1 MSNKMKSKFS
11 VLMSFLLMFQLLFS
25 TVSAFAANSSILP
38 PSNLAYTALNP
49 DDVKI
54 TWDPVFGAT
63 GYNLYEITE
72 GQLLLLGTVT
82 GATYT
87 RNDLSEGSYRYV
99 VSTLSSDGESGPSAP
114 ITVSIDYPD
123 MLPPTTLTA
132 VIQNGNDIVVSWGA
146 SQYAQS
152 YSLYNLDGNGQQT
165 LVTSTTGRTY
175 TITNAPTGTYRFAVT
190 SANSMYGESSISITK
205 QVELVHPVMTAPS
218 NLSSTVTNFNDINL
232 SWSAVP
238 YATNYKVFQIIDAVP
253 VLKSTVTGTNVK
265 YSGMQA
271 GDYSYEVR
279 SYSDRF
285 GESVQSSSV
294 SVTVGDVTMLPPS
307 SFTSKIQNGNDI
319 VLTWSSAANANSYK
333 VYQIIDG
340 KPELKSTVTGTTV
353 SYTNMP
359 AGIYTYEIHSYST
372 RFGES
377 AVGSQVNV
385 PLEAVVMAAPGN
397 LTYKIQNL
405 NDIVLTWKS
414 VVYADSYKVYQIVD
428 GQPVLMSTVTG
439 TTVTYTKKASGDYK
453 YEVHSVSSRFGES
466 VEGSMVSF
474 TLADVPML
482 TPDNFVYKIQNG
494 NDIVLT
500 WATAANANSYKIYQI
515 VDGQRVLKSTVTGTS
530 ITYSNMPIGNYNY
543 EVHSFSTRLGES
555 SEGSQVSFTL
565 EAVNMAAPGN
575 LTYTIQNLNDIVL
588 TWDSSTFADSYKVY
602 QIVDGQ
608 RTLKSTV
615 TGTTVTYTKMPAG
628 DYKFE
633 VHSVSSRFGESAE
646 GTEVSFTLEA
656 VIMAPPTNFTH
667 SLQNVNNI
675 VLTWDAAPNA
685 TSYKVYQIIDGQPI
699 LKSTITGTT
708 VTYTNMPAGDYNY
721 KVYAVSSRFGTSA
734 EGSSISF
741 AIVFPTMQPPA
752 NLTHTVKNNT
762 DFTLNWTAAT
772 YATNYRVYQIV
783 GNEKILKSTVTGTT
797 VSYTGMQP
805 GEYSFVVHSYAT
817 RFGESPEGT
826 QLTLTLDGKTMLAP
840 TNLTSNVTN
849 FNTVTLN
856 WTATASANNYKV
868 YELINDQKVLKNTVT
883 GTTATFTGMPEG
895 DHKFIVHSFSTLYG
909 ESAEGAEIISS
920 VVYPIIVPPTN
931 FAYKIQKGNDVVL
944 TWTAASN
951 ATSYN
956 VYELIDN
963 EKVLLKAGLFLTTT
977 LTNVMEGN
985 HTYII
990 HTVSSRFGESQEGS
1004 QVTFNLEYPK
1014 MAAPGNLTNSIANG
1028 NDLTLKWDAVPF
1040 ATAYKVYQIIDG
1052 QKVLKSTLTTT
1063 TVTYAR
1069 IAAGDLRFEV
1079 YSYSD
1084 RFGESAKGSVATLTL
1099 EYQEMQAPATLTQT
1113 ITAGNN
1119 ITLKWDVVPYATSYN
1134 VYQIIDGQ
1142 KVLKKT
1148 LLGTTTA
1155 FNNMPAGEYMYEVH
1169 SFSDRFG
1176 ESQEGKQLIFNLV
1189 FPIMQAPL
1197 DLDYSIS
1204 NNVNINLSWKA
1215 ATYATGYKVYQIK
1228 DGQKV
1233 FIRTVTTLSTAL
1245 NNMPE
1250 GDYTYEVHSYS
1261 DRFGE
1266 SPESSKISFTLV
1278 YPDMQ
1283 APANPTYSITKG
1295 NDFTLRWTAA
1305 TYATSYKVYRVQNG
1319 ERELL
1324 KTVTSTSVAF
1334 TNMPEGDYQ
1343 YEVNS
1348 VNATFGESP
1357 KAGVIQFNLVWPVV
1371 QPPILK
1377 SSVFNANNMTFTWQA
1392 VTWADEYRVYKVTDG
1407 VRQLLYKGTALTYSI
1422 YNLTEETH
1430 NFEITAYNIRFGE
1443 SVASNKVTETVV
1455 YPTMQPPAATLKLLT
1470 DTSARIT
1477 WDFITYANGYN
1488 VYEIID
1494 GKPVLLT
1501 KNLNNLSYTVSNLS
1515 YADHEYYVASYS
1527 NSFGES
1533 EPSNTV
1539 LAKLILDT
1547 KAPTTTAQASSD
1559 WTNSSHVVT
1568 LSATDDDT
1576 GVQKTYY
1583 SVDDQVFVEGTSL
1596 TVTEEGIHKVSFYS
1610 VDKVGNKEAVQTISV
1625 KVDKTKPVTSTN
1637 APAAWSKENVTISF
1651 TAADAASGVE
1661 KTYYALNG
1669 SDYVEG
1675 TSLVVDKEGINQ
1687 ISFYSVDVA
1696 GNVESA
1702 QTTEVK
1708 IDKAAPTTNA
1718 NAITAW
1724 SQDNVTVTLTA
1735 TDTGSGI
1742 VSTHYAL
1749 NGSDFV
1755 EGTSFVVDKEGI
1767 NQISYYSVDAAGSI
1781 ETAHTIEVK
1790 IDKTAPVTISNAPT
1804 VWSKENV
1811 SVTFT
1816 AADANSGVAK
1826 TYYAVNGTDYVEG
1839 TSVVVEK
1846 EGTNQISFYSVDEV
1860 GNVEAAQTVE
1870 VKIDKSAPATSS
1882 NVPSVWSKEN
1892 VTLNLSATDTFSGVA
1907 KTFYAVNG
1915 LDYAEGISLV
1925 VDKEGVNQISFYSVD
1940 AAGNE
1945 EAAQTVEVKIDK
1957 AAPVTISNTPNV
1969 WSKENVA
1976 VTFTATDSNSGVA
1989 KTYYAV
1995 NGSNYV
2001 EGTSIVVDKEGIN
2014 QISFYSVDVAGNA
2027 EAARTVEVKIDKT
2040 APVIS
2045 MDVKSEYI
2053 LGSSLQLAY
2062 LAKDEQ
2068 SGIASERMT
2077 VVSPNNASE
2086 VVLTNGEALQLANPG
2101 TYTITVTTTDGA
2113 GWSTKIERK
2122 ITVYVPATI
2131 EVTPK
2136 VIKGNN
2142 GVFTVRV
2149 ELPNGMNSQGFDLNT
2164 ARVNGV
2170 KALTSNNGYYNQ
2182 AKQGQ
2187 FKFERSDFSWT
2198 ASEVTLEFRGYVDGN
2213 LVIGQTIVKV
2223 QK

>member
-1 MSNKMKSKFS
+1 MSNKMKSKLS
-11 VLMSFLLMFQLLFS
+11 VLISFLLIFQLLFS
-25 TVSAFAANSSILP
+25 TASAFAANSSILP
-38 PSNLAYTALNP
+38 PSNLAYTALSP

-54 TWDPVFGAT
+54 TWDPVYGAT

-72 GQLLLLGTVT
+72 GQLMLLGTVT
-82 GATYT
+82 GATYM

-123 MLPPTTLTA
+123 MLAPTTLTA
-132 VIQNGNDIVVSWGA
+132 AVQKGNDIVVNWGA
-146 SQYAQS
+146 SQHAQS
-152 YSLYNLDGNGQQT
+152 YKLYNVDGNGQQT

-175 TITNAPTGTYRFAVT
+175 TITNATAGTYTFAVT
-190 SANSMYGESSISITK
+190 SANSMYGESSISTTK
-205 QVELVHPVMTAPS
+205 QIELVHPVMTAPS
-218 NLSSTVTNFNDINL
+218 NLISTVTNFNDINL

-238 YATNYKVFQIIDAVP
+238 YATNYKVFQIIDAVL
-253 VLKSTVTGTNVK
+253 VLKSTVSGTNVK
-265 YSGMQA
+265 YTGMES

-285 GESVQSSSV
+285 GESTQSSSI
-294 SVTVGDVTMLPPS
+294 SVTVGEVTMLPPN

-319 VLTWSSAANANSYK
+319 VLTWTSATNANSYK
-333 VYQIIDG
+333 VYQIVDG

-359 AGIYTYEIHSYST
+359 AGNYTYEIHSFST

-377 AVGSQVNV
+377 AEGRLVSV
-385 PLEAVVMAAPGN
+385 PLEAVVMASPGN
-397 LTYKIQNL
+397 LTYKVQNL
-405 NDIVLTWKS
+405 NDIVLTWNS
-414 VVYADSYKVYQIVD
+414 AVYANSYKVYQIVD

-439 TTVTYTKKASGDYK
+439 TTVTYTKMASGDYN

-466 VEGSMVSF
+466 VEGSVVSF

-482 TPDNFVYKIQNG
+482 RPDNFAYKIQNG

-500 WATAANANSYKIYQI
+500 WATATNANSYKVYQV
-515 VDGQRVLKSTVTGTS
+515 VDGQR
-530 ITYSNMPIGNYNY
+530 I
-543 EVHSFSTRLGES
+543 
-555 SEGSQVSFTL
+555 
-565 EAVNMAAPGN
+565 
-575 LTYTIQNLNDIVL
+575 
-588 TWDSSTFADSYKVY
+588 
-602 QIVDGQ
+602 
-608 RTLKSTV
+608 LKSTV
-615 TGTTVTYTKMPAG
+615 TGTTVTHTNMPAG
-628 DYKFE
+628 EYKYE

-646 GTEVSFTLEA
+646 GTQVSFT
-656 VIMAPPTNFTH
+656 
-667 SLQNVNNI
+667 
-675 VLTWDAAPNA
+675 
-685 TSYKVYQIIDGQPI
+685 
-699 LKSTITGTT
+699 
-708 VTYTNMPAGDYNY
+708 
-721 KVYAVSSRFGTSA
+721 
-734 EGSSISF
+734 
-741 AIVFPTMQPPA
+741 
-752 NLTHTVKNNT
+752 
-762 DFTLNWTAAT
+762 
-772 YATNYRVYQIV
+772 
-783 GNEKILKSTVTGTT
+783 
-797 VSYTGMQP
+797 
-805 GEYSFVVHSYAT
+805 
-817 RFGESPEGT
+817 
-826 QLTLTLDGKTMLAP
+826 
-840 TNLTSNVTN
+840 
-849 FNTVTLN
+849 
-856 WTATASANNYKV
+856 
-868 YELINDQKVLKNTVT
+868 
-883 GTTATFTGMPEG
+883 
-895 DHKFIVHSFSTLYG
+895 
-909 ESAEGAEIISS
+909 

-931 FAYKIQKGNDVVL
+931 LAYKIQKGNDIVL
-944 TWTAASN
+944 TWTAATN

-963 EKVLLKAGLFLTTT
+963 QKVLRKSGLFLTTT
-977 LTNVMEGN
+977 LTNVVAGN
-985 HTYII
+985 HTYVV

-1004 QVTFNLEYPK
+1004 QVSFNLVYPN
-1014 MAAPGNLTNSIANG
+1014 MDAPGNLTNSIANG

-1063 TVTYAR
+1063 AVTYIK

-1084 RFGESAKGSVATLTL
+1084 RFGESSEGSIAALTL
-1099 EYQEMQAPATLTQT
+1099 EYQEMQAPETLTQT

-1119 ITLKWDVVPYATSYN
+1119 ITLKWDVVPYATSYK

-1142 KVLKKT
+1142 KELKKT
-1148 LLGTTTA
+1148 QIGTSTA
-1155 FNNMPAGEYMYEVH
+1155 FNNMPAGEYTYEVH

-1176 ESQEGKQLIFNLV
+1176 ESHEGKQVIFNLV
-1189 FPIMQAPL
+1189 FPI
-1197 DLDYSIS
+1197 
-1204 NNVNINLSWKA
+1204 
-1215 ATYATGYKVYQIK
+1215 
-1228 DGQKV
+1228 
-1233 FIRTVTTLSTAL
+1233 
-1245 NNMPE
+1245 
-1250 GDYTYEVHSYS
+1250 
-1261 DRFGE
+1261 
-1266 SPESSKISFTLV
+1266 
-1278 YPDMQ
+1278 MQ

-1305 TYATSYKVYRVQNG
+1305 TYATSYKVYRIQNG
-1319 ERELL
+1319 ERELV
-1324 KTVTSTSVAF
+1324 KTVTGTTAAF
-1334 TNMPEGDYQ
+1334 TNMPEGDFT

-1348 VNATFGESP
+1348 VNNTFGESP
-1357 KAGVIQFNLVWPVV
+1357 KAGVIHFNLVWPVV

-1377 SSVFNANNMTFTWQA
+1377 GSVFNANNMTFTWPV

-1422 YNLTEETH
+1422 YNLTEDIH
-1430 NFEITAYNIRFGE
+1430 YFEVTAYNTRFGE
-1443 SVASNKVTETVV
+1443 SIASNRITETIV
-1455 YPTMQPPAATLKLLT
+1455 YPTMQPPSASLKLLT

-1515 YADHEYYVASYS
+1515 YADHEYYVTSYS

-1547 KAPTTTAQASSD
+1547 TAPTTTAQASSD

-1583 SVDDQVFVEGTSL
+1583 AVNDQAFVEGTSL
-1596 TVTEEGIHKVSFYS
+1596 TVSEEGIHKVSFYS
-1610 VDKVGNKEAVQTISV
+1610 VDKVGNKEAVQTITV
-1625 KVDKTKPVTSTN
+1625 KVDKTKPVTSSN
-1637 APAAWSKENVTISF
+1637 APSSVWSRENITVTF
-1651 TAADAASGVE
+1651 TAADAASGVA

-1675 TSLVVDKEGINQ
+1675 TSLVIDKEGVNQ

-1696 GNVESA
+1696 GNVEST

-1708 IDKAAPTTNA
+1708 VDKAAPTTNA
-1718 NAITAW
+1718 NALTAW
-1724 SQDNVTVTLTA
+1724 TQENVTVTLTA
-1735 TDTGSGI
+1735 ADTGSGI
-1742 VSTHYAL
+1742 ASTYYTF
-1749 NGSDFV
+1749 NGTDYV
-1755 EGTSFVVDKEGI
+1755 EGTSLVVNKEGI
-1767 NQISYYSVDAAGSI
+1767 NQISFYTVDVAGNVEAAQ
-1781 ETAHTIEVK
+1781 TIDVK
-1790 IDKTAPVTISNAPT
+1790 IDKTAPVTALNEPT

-1811 SVTFT
+1811 AVTFT

-1826 TYYAVNGTDYVEG
+1826 TYYAVNGTEYVEG
-1839 TSVVVEK
+1839 TTLVVDK
-1846 EGTNQISFYSVDEV
+1846 EGVNQISFYSVDEV

-1870 VKIDKSAPATSS
+1870 VKIDKSAPVTSS
-1882 NVPSVWSKEN
+1882 NIPSAWSNEN
-1892 VTLNLSATDTFSGVA
+1892 VTLTLSATDTGSGVA

-1915 LDYAEGISLV
+1915 LDYVEGTSLV
-1925 VDKEGVNQISFYSVD
+1925 VDEEGVNQISFYSVD
-1940 AAGNE
+1940 AAGNK
-1945 EAAQTVEVKIDK
+1945 EAAYTVEVKIDK
-1957 AAPVTISNTPNV
+1957 TAPVTSSNTPTV
-1969 WSKENVA
+1969 WFKENVA
-1976 VTFTATDSNSGVA
+1976 VTFTAADANSGVA

-1995 NGSNYV
+1995 NGSDYV
-2001 EGTSIVVDKEGIN
+2001 EGSSIVVEKEGIN
-2014 QISFYSVDVAGNA
+2014 QISFYSVDEAGNT
-2027 EAARTVEVKIDKT
+2027 EVARTVEVKIDKT
-2040 APVIS
+2040 VPVIS
-2045 MDVKSEYI
+2045 MDVNSEYK
-2053 LGSSLQLAY
+2053 LGSSVQLAY

-2077 VVSPNNASE
+2077 VVGPNNASE
-2086 VVLTNGEALQLANPG
+2086 VVLTKGETLQLANPG
-2101 TYTITVTTTDGA
+2101 TYTIAVTTTDGA
-2113 GWSTKIERK
+2113 GWSTTIERK

-2198 ASEVTLEFRGYVDGN
+2198 ASEVTLEFRCYVDGN
-2213 LVIGQTIVKV
+2213 LVIGQTTVKV